1 MSTTSPPDGT
11 DLPLDPGDLG
21 RRVAQRRAE
30 LGLTVEEVANRAGM
44 HPGYLAY
51 VEHNSVARPSEA
63 TCIRLASALGTT
75 VPWLR
80 GGTIDRPVG
89 AGPDP
94 GGVPHLEALDTDES
108 VRRLD
113 GGGIGRAVFDDEQ
126 GPVALPVNYRMVD
139 GMLVFRTGGGT
150 IAAALR
156 AGRPISVEVDHL
168 DDVQGEGWSVLVRGT
183 ATEVTDPGRLAEL
196 ADLHIQPW
204 AGGDRHV
211 TVALEPTTITGRRII
226 RQR

>member
-1 MSTTSPPDGT
+1 MSSASSPDSPDV
-11 DLPLDPGDLG
+11 PAEPGDLG

-30 LGLTVEEVANRAGM
+30 LGLTLDEVAQRAGM

-51 VEHNSVARPSEA
+51 VEHNSVARPSET

-89 AGPDP
+89 AAPDP
-94 GGVPHLEALDTDES
+94 GGVPHLEVLDPDES
-108 VRRLD
+108 LRRLD
-113 GGGIGRAVFDDEQ
+113 GGGIGRAVFEDEQ
-126 GPVALPVNYRMVD
+126 GPVALPINYRMVD
-139 GMLVFRTGGGT
+139 GTLVFRTSEGT

-183 ATEVTDPGRLAEL
+183 ASEVTDPDRLAEL
-196 ADLHIQPW
+196 AHLHIQPW

-211 TVALEPTTITGRRII
+211 TVVVKPTTLTGRRII